1 MTVNALPIC
10 EFLPFLPGKKQNIDN
25 FMSVECKIG
34 SYSVH
39 MGTTSLRNIFAS
51 RVQLDP
57 ETFSFNS
64 M

>member
-10 EFLPFLPGKKQNIDN
+10 EFLPFLPEKKQNIDN

-39 MGTTSLRNIFAS
+39 MGTTSTTGTTIF
-51 RVQLDP
+51 LHL
-57 ETFSFNS
+57 EFS
-64 M
+64 